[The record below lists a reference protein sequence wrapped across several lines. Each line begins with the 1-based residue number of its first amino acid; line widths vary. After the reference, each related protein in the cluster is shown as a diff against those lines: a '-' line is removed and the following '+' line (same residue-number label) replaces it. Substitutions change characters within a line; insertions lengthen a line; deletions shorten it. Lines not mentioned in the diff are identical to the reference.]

1 MEIKCRFDGKVIF
14 KDDATE
20 IKLTLQA
27 AALRGAYLCGAYLC
41 DADLCGADLGGA
53 NLGGANLCGA
63 NLCGADLCGANLCDA
78 NLCGADLGGANLCGA
93 NLCGAD
99 LGGAY
104 LGGANLCGADLGD
117 AKIKDSVELKAKL
130 SILQCGPVGSRQDYL
145 IIFNTKVG
153 LYVKAGCFL
162 DTLTKFVSAVR
173 EKHNGTIYEK
183 EYLNIVK
190 MATAHFKIHAKD

>member
-1 MEIKCRFDGKVIF
+1 MKGADMR
-14 KDDATE
+14 DADM
-20 IKLTLQA
+20 QGA
-27 AALRGAYLCGAYLC
+27 DMRGA
-41 DADLCGADLGGA
+41 DMQGADMQG
-53 NLGGANLCGA
+53 
-63 NLCGADLCGANLCDA
+63 
-78 NLCGADLGGANLCGA
+78 
-93 NLCGAD
+93 
-99 LGGAY
+99 
-104 LGGANLCGADLGD
+104 
-117 AKIKDSVELKAKL
+117 AKIKDGVELKAKL